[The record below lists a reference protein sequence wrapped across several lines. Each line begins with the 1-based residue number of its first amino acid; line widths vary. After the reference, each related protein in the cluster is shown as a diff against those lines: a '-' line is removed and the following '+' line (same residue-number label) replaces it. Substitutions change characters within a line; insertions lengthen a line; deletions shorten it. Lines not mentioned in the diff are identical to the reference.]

1 MNKKKIISVTGRK
14 KKSDSQKEYVTE
26 KKKEPS
32 GIKSYYNKTEIK
44 FECPR

>member
-26 KKKEPS
+26 KKKKNPLELKAII
-32 GIKSYYNKTEIK
+32 IKQ
-44 FECPR
+44 R